1 MRLDFRLP
9 AAAIAP
15 LLVVW
20 WVPPWA
26 DAVLGEGL
34 VAAALFVSSVAILE
48 EVIFRGTIQSW
59 LLARSRFQIKL
70 SGLSR
75 ANWLTSALF
84 VAAHLWQHPALLA
97 PGYLVV
103 SLLLGYFRER
113 YRGITVP
120 LILHIHYNL
129 TLLLLPAFSHSLG

>member
-1 MRLDFRLP
+1 MTLDRRLL
-9 AAAIAP
+9 AAAIVP

-26 DAVLGEGL
+26 DVVLGEGL
-34 VAAALFVSSVAILE
+34 AAAVLFVTSVAILE
-48 EVIFRGTIQSW
+48 EVIFRGAIQSW
-59 LLARSRFQIKL
+59 LLARSSLQTKL
-70 SGLSR
+70 LGLSR
-75 ANWLTSALF
+75 ANWLTSVLF
-84 VAAHLWQHPALLA
+84 AMAHLWQHQLLLV
-97 PGYLVV
+97 PGYLAV

-120 LILHIHYNL
+120 LMLHIHYNL

>member
-1 MRLDFRLP
+1 MRLDFRLL

-26 DAVLGEGL
+26 EVVLGEGL
-34 VAAALFVSSVAILE
+34 AAAALFVSSVAILE

-59 LLARSRFQIKL
+59 LLARTRFQIKL

-84 VAAHLWQHPALLA
+84 VAAHLWQHPVLLA
-97 PGYLVV
+97 PGYLAV

-113 YRGITVP
+113 YRGIAVP

-129 TLLLLPAFSHSLG
+129 TLLLLPVLSQSLG

>member
-1 MRLDFRLP
+1 VTLDHRLL

-26 DAVLGEGL
+26 DVVLGEGL
-34 VAAALFVSSVAILE
+34 SAAVLFVTSVAILE
-48 EVIFRGTIQSW
+48 EVIFRGAIQSW
-59 LLARSRFQIKL
+59 LLARPSLQTKL

-75 ANWLTSALF
+75 ANWLTSVLF
-84 VAAHLWQHPALLA
+84 AMAHLWQHPLLLV
-97 PGYLVV
+97 PGYLAV

-113 YRGITVP
+113 YCGITVP

-129 TLLLLPAFSHSLG
+129 TLLLLPVLSHSLG